1 MAFPNWPKHLLII
14 LTKSLQNIIII
25 ISLLNVFSI
34 DIILKI
40 YILEKNWFPNMLFS
54 ACIRYITAL
63 EGGCGKSEFSFSS
76 KETGRNGK
84 HYHENVEKIQ
94 SNLTTQIFD

>member
-40 YILEKNWFPNMLFS
+40 YILEKKL
-54 ACIRYITAL
+54 I
-63 EGGCGKSEFSFSS
+63 S
-76 KETGRNGK
+76 K
-84 HYHENVEKIQ
+84 HV
-94 SNLTTQIFD
+94 IFCMY